1 MMDIVVLATASL
13 IVQIAVLAVLIASYV
28 LKSQKR
34 YRGHGITMSVA
45 FVLHLTTI
53 FTVML
58 PSLISYLS
66 SPGTLNFSDASVIIS
81 LLHAS
86 LGVIGVSMGG
96 WLAASWHLRKDLG
109 PMFAKKRIMLP
120 TLIVWITAILIG
132 IYVYLSLYYTIIV
145 G

>member
-1 MMDIVVLATASL
+1 MMDIVVPATASL
-13 IVQIAVLAVLIASYV
+13 IVQIVVLAVLIASYV
-28 LKSQKR
+28 LKRQKR

-53 FTVML
+53 FAVML

-109 PMFAKKRIMLP
+109 PMFAKRRIMLP
-120 TLIVWITAILIG
+120 TLIVWIIAILIG
-132 IYVYLSLYYTIIV
+132 IYIYLSLYYTIIV